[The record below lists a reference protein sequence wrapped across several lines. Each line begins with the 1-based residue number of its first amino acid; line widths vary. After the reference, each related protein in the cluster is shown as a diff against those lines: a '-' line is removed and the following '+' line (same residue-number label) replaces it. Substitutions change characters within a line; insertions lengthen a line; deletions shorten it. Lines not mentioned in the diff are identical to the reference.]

1 MTRGSRIF
9 RAEDV
14 PEGNVST
21 YPADFR
27 ASQRKR
33 HYRQLGS
40 FGGLKN
46 FGANLVRVEP
56 GGISSARHAHS
67 KQDELVLILSG
78 ELVLVTDAGEEAVRP
93 GDYIAF
99 PAGSGDGHQF
109 VNRSSSDAAFL
120 VIGDRTPGDE
130 VSYPDI
136 DLAWKRAADG
146 SGAYYRKDGTPYPHL
161 PAD

>member
-1 MTRGSRIF
+1 MARGSRIF
-9 RAEDV
+9 RADDV
-14 PEGNVST
+14 SESNAST
-21 YPADFR
+21 YPAEFR

-33 HYRQLGS
+33 HYRRLGDH
-40 FGGLKN
+40 GGLKS

-67 KQDELVLILSG
+67 KQDELVLMLSG
-78 ELVLVTDAGEEAVRP
+78 ELVLVTDAGEEIVAP
-93 GDYIAF
+93 GTYVAF

-109 VNRSSSDAAFL
+109 VNRTTAEATFL
-120 VIGDRTPGDE
+120 VIGDRTAGDE

-146 SGAYYRKDGTPYPHL
+146 TGAYYRKDGTPHPYLAP
-161 PAD
+161 D